1 MNNKKMTSPGR
12 DESDNHG
19 DDTDTRPVVVETRE
33 LRNTRI
39 KKKQPSTT
47 AVVDLGT
54 MITTNKGMPGVDN
67 EDDASAMTV
76 ATKYLC
82 GEKYNQQID
91 IPEGL
96 FDTDTTNEAEQP
108 IK

>member
-1 MNNKKMTSPGR
+1 MNKKKMTSPGR

-19 DDTDTRPVVVETRE
+19 DGNTDIQPVVVGTCE

-67 EDDASAMTV
+67 KDDASTMTV
-76 ATKYLC
+76 TTENSI
-82 GEKYNQQID
+82 GENIISK
-91 IPEGL
+91 
-96 FDTDTTNEAEQP
+96 
-108 IK
+108 